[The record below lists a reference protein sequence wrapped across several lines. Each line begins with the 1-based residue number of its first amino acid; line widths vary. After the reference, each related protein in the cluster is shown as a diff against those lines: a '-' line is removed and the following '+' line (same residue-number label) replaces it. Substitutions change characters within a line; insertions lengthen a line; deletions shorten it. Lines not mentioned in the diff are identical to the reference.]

1 MEKKYKYLTEGKI
14 DPEQI
19 LSGLKNNEQITEAG
33 AQFIFIGRVRS
44 DIVNGLEVK
53 SLLYSAY
60 AEMAERVIG
69 EIREEII
76 NEYKLT
82 GLEII
87 HGIGN
92 IKAGEISFYV
102 SGVSTH
108 RGRTSEAVDMT
119 VKRIKKEVPVWKKD
133 VFN

>member
-1 MEKKYKYLTEGKI
+1 
-14 DPEQI
+14 
-19 LSGLKNNEQITEAG
+19 
-33 AQFIFIGRVRS
+33 
-44 DIVNGLEVK
+44 
-53 SLLYSAY
+53 
-60 AEMAERVIG
+60 MAERVIG

-108 RGRTSEAVDMT
+108 RDRTSEAVDMT